1 MFEPSRT
8 SFVFSRQ
15 PRTFGPELLVATLKV
30 SISTS
35 VSAHS
40 NQDEIRL
47 LMDELNWQ
55 VYYGDC
61 VNPLARAKTFSIN
74 TCSSFEGRQY
84 VEAAFAY
91 VAGVDL
97 PKIASEVTSEEV
109 STGVRTVTA
118 VSGYVAWL
126 PIYQEFRAG
135 DIDRVEDSL
144 VWAIRKYYFGEF
156 LNRAIAAQRD
166 AINFS
171 AAGYKA
177 VEERFHPVFDSTRI
191 RVPFECHNY

>member
-8 SFVFSRQ
+8 SFVFSRR

-55 VYYGDC
+55 VYYCDC

-97 PKIASEVTSEEV
+97 PKIASEVTSEEI

-126 PIYQEFRAG
+126 PIYQEFVQETLIALKTASFG
-135 DIDRVEDSL
+135 QFGNTI
-144 VWAIRKYYFGEF
+144 GEF

-166 AINFS
+166 AMNFS

-177 VEERFHPVFDSTRI
+177 VEERFQPVFDSTRI
-191 RVPFECHNY
+191 RVPFERLNY